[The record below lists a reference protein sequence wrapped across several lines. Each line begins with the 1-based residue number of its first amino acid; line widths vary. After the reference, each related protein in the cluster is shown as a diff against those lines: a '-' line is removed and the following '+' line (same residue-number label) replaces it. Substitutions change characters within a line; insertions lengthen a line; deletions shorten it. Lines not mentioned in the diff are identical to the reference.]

1 MNFFYYDLNK
11 MNFHNIKSWIT
22 IFLFYNLF
30 RKKKKRKK
38 KTGKKIAAKSSEDNV
53 DLDEVEESVRYSIA
67 DTDLNQ
73 MAWIINTK
81 LIYACFSK

>member
-1 MNFFYYDLNK
+1 MVHWVFFYYDVNK
-11 MNFHNIKSWIT
+11 MKMIT

-53 DLDEVEESVRYSIA
+53 DLDEVEESVRYSA
-67 DTDLNQ
+67 RFHRAL
-73 MAWIINTK
+73 
-81 LIYACFSK
+81 

>member
-1 MNFFYYDLNK
+1 
-11 MNFHNIKSWIT
+11 MNFHNRVKKSLIT

-38 KTGKKIAAKSSEDNV
+38 KTGKKIATKSSEDNV

-73 MAWIINTK
+73 MAWLINTK
-81 LIYACFSK
+81 PIYAYSIADPN